1 MSDKT
6 EFLHRAFAVLL
17 SCVIAVGGATNA
29 HAATCS
35 TQSQMNPGMR
45 TSLTGEA
52 RTIAAIVQSGD
63 TQTLRSKILPAIASD
78 FDGIAASVSSLK
90 PQVQT
95 ASITVDSL
103 YLLDASKD
111 APGAERTQFFCG
123 SPIVVLTFN
132 GLPPG
137 TYALA
142 ILHATGV
149 QQPQQISLILAS
161 APGNQWQLAGFYAK
175 PMIEAE
181 HDGLW
186 YWVSARKYAQM
197 KYNWSAWLY
206 YHLAQDLLSPVD
218 FLSSP
223 NLQKL
228 QQETEQVHPKDFP
241 ADKTQVS
248 LNAQGSSFNLSS
260 IDTTTQFGGLD
271 LDVHYVPDATQAA
284 QLRTPTEART
294 QVTDLMRA
302 LIAQHPGLRQAFHGI
317 WVHADQGDSSLFAL
331 ELPMDQIVPGTQPQ
345 ASNVSPAVER
355 P

>member
-1 MSDKT
+1 MR
-6 EFLHRAFAVLL
+6 RAIALCVSFAAVAAGAL
-17 SCVIAVGGATNA
+17 SLN
-29 HAATCS
+29 AATCS
-35 TQSQMNPGMR
+35 TQSQMSATLR
-45 TSLTGEA
+45 TAFTGEA
-52 RTIAAIVQSGD
+52 HTVAAIVQSGD
-63 TQTLRSKILPAIASD
+63 IQGLRAKILPAISGD
-78 FDGIAASVSSLK
+78 FDGIAASVTSLK
-90 PQVQT
+90 PQLQG
-95 ASITVDSL
+95 AKITVDSL

-123 SPIVVLTFN
+123 SPIVILTFN

-149 QQPQQISLILAS
+149 QHPQQISLIFAS
-161 APGNQWQLAGFYAK
+161 APGNQWQIAGFYAK
-175 PMIEAE
+175 PMIEAD

-186 YWVSARKYAQM
+186 YWTSARKSAQM
-197 KYNWSAWLY
+197 KDNWTAWLY
-206 YHLAQDLLSPVD
+206 YHIAVGLLSPVD

-248 LNAQGSSFNLSS
+248 LNAQGTAFNLSA

-271 LDVHYVPDATQAA
+271 LDVHYIPNATQAA
-284 QLRTPTEART
+284 QLRTPTEARK
-294 QVTDLMRA
+294 QVTDVMTA
-302 LIAQHPGLRQAFHGI
+302 LLAQHPGLRQAFHGM

-331 ELPMDQIVPGTQPQ
+331 ELPMEQINPGMPQ
-345 ASNVSPAVER
+345 ASNNQPAVR
-355 P
+355 

>member
-1 MSDKT
+1 MSNHR
-6 EFLHRAFAVLL
+6 EFLHRAFALFV
-17 SCVIAVGGATNA
+17 SSVVAAAGAATA

-35 TQSQMNPGMR
+35 TQSQMNPQMR

-52 RTIAAIVQSGD
+52 HTIAAIVQSGD
-63 TQTLRSKILPAIASD
+63 TQSLRAKILPAIASD
-78 FDGIAASVSSLK
+78 FDGIAASVTTLK

-95 ASITVDSL
+95 ASMTVDSL

-161 APGNQWQLAGFYAK
+161 VPGNQWQLAGFYAK

-197 KYNWSAWLY
+197 KDEWSAWLY
-206 YHLAQDLLSPVD
+206 YHIAQALLSPVD

-223 NLQKL
+223 HLQKL

-248 LNAQGSSFNLSS
+248 LNTQGASFNLSS

-284 QLRTPTEART
+284 QLRTPTEARK
-294 QVTDLMRA
+294 QVNDVMTA
-302 LIAQHPGLRQAFHGI
+302 LISQHPGLRQAFHGM

-331 ELPMDQIVPGTQPQ
+331 ELPMDQITPQ
-345 ASNVSPAVER
+345 GPNGSPATRR

>member
-1 MSDKT
+1 MFEKKR
-6 EFLHRAFAVLL
+6 FLHRAFRLAPCAAFAL
-17 SCVIAVGGATNA
+17 SAASA
-29 HAATCS
+29 HGATCS
-35 TQSQMNPGMR
+35 TQSQMSSTLRSGF
-45 TSLTGEA
+45 TGEA
-52 RTIAAIVQSGD
+52 HTIAAIVQSGD
-63 TQTLRSKILPAIASD
+63 TQALRAKILPAIASD
-78 FDGIAASVSSLK
+78 FDGIAASVTSLK

-95 ASITVDSL
+95 AKMTVDSL

-137 TYALA
+137 TYALV

-175 PMIEAE
+175 PMIHAD

-197 KYNWSAWLY
+197 KEGWTAWLY
-206 YHLAQDLLSPVD
+206 YHIAQGLLSPVD

-228 QQETEQVHPKDFP
+228 QQEAEQAHPKDFP
-241 ADKTQVS
+241 TEKTQVS
-248 LNAQGSSFNLSS
+248 LNAQGSSYNLSA

-271 LDVHYVPDATQAA
+271 LDVHYIPNPTQAA
-284 QLRTPTEART
+284 QLRTPTEARR
-294 QVTDLMRA
+294 QVTDVMTA
-302 LIAQHPGLRQAFHGI
+302 LVAQHPGLRQAFHGM

-331 ELPMDQIVPGTQPQ
+331 ELPMTQIAPGTQPQ
-345 ASNVSPAVER
+345 ALNNLPPATR
-355 P
+355 

>member
-1 MSDKT
+1 MSEKR
-6 EFLHRAFAVLL
+6 EVLRRALLLCACVVLAGAV
-17 SCVIAVGGATNA
+17 SSAN
-29 HAATCS
+29 AATCS
-35 TQSQMNPGMR
+35 TQSQMSPAQR
-45 TSLTGEA
+45 TVLTGEGH
-52 RTIAAIVQSGD
+52 TIAAIVQSGD
-63 TQTLRSKILPAIASD
+63 VQALRAKILPAIASD
-78 FDGIAASVSSLK
+78 FDGIAASVKSLK

-95 ASITVDSL
+95 ATLTVDSL

-137 TYALA
+137 TYALV

-175 PMIEAE
+175 PMVHAD

-186 YWVSARKYAQM
+186 YWVTARKYAQM
-197 KYNWSAWLY
+197 KDDWTAWLY
-206 YHLAQDLLSPVD
+206 YHIAQGLLSPVD

-228 QQETEQVHPKDFP
+228 QQETERAHPKDFP
-241 ADKTQVS
+241 AEKTQVS
-248 LNAQGSSFNLSS
+248 LNAQGSSYSLSA
-260 IDTTTQFGGLD
+260 IDTTTQFGALD
-271 LDVHYVPDATQAA
+271 LDVHYIPNPTQAA
-284 QLRTPTEART
+284 QLRTPTEARR
-294 QVTDLMRA
+294 QVTEVMTA
-302 LIAQHPGLRQAFHGI
+302 LLAQHPGLRQAFHGM

-331 ELPMDQIVPGTQPQ
+331 ELPMDQIATGTQPQ
-345 ASNVSPAVER
+345 AANNAPSAR
-355 P
+355 